1 MKKILFLLAALP
13 ALCFAQK
20 TTLQHAAYGGFDF
33 AHSGDL
39 VGYTNIGYDFRLRN
53 KRGVPDFAFGTWLLA
68 NTSYSDYL
76 GSDFFGTGM
85 HGSMLLGK
93 GAHSFEL
100 GVNGNIGVSTKLYA
114 YDAVK
119 AKSDYRLF
127 ARIMEVNP
135 FIGYRYQPK
144 NKRLFFEVQHTPF
157 AFALNYNNSQNDI
170 KIISPYLSSGIGRGF
185 LLTSFGVKLGFNLNL
200 LKDST
205 AAAPAAY
212 EAPTSPKIELQHAFA
227 VSLLDIMYDLRWR
240 RADKTDFALDLA
252 YTSVNQVEGYG
263 YRYSAQALGI
273 LFEGNASM
281 ELGLMWEYKHL
292 EHQYIGRPA
301 YQSSTNLSFI
311 GLPIGFRL
319 QPRKGFFAR
328 CYAAPYKYISLEN
341 LPSNSPQLSE
351 YKTGLDGIR
360 LGIGLG
366 YTF

>member
-20 TTLQHAAYGGFDF
+20 TEIQHVAYGEAG
-33 AHSGDL
+33 
-39 VGYTNIGYDFRLRN
+39 VPYTSIGYDMRFRN
-53 KRGVPDFAFGTWLLA
+53 TGSMPDFALGTWLHSAYNDQVNASL
-68 NTSYSDYL
+68 L
-76 GSDFFGTGM
+76 GTGIE
-85 HGSMLLGK
+85 GNILLGK
-93 GAHSFEL
+93 NTHAFTL
-100 GVNGNIGVSTKLYA
+100 GLSSSISLSTRA
-114 YDAVK
+114 TNYDLLTGY
-119 AKSDYRLF
+119 SNYRNALQMIQT
-127 ARIMEVNP
+127 RP

-144 NKRLFFEVQHTPF
+144 DKRLYFEIRHNPIRFTTEYNDGYKDGYLARITTP
-157 AFALNYNNSQNDI
+157 YNNSNQ
-170 KIISPYLSSGIGRGF
+170 SFFWSGF
-185 LLTSFGVKLGFNLNL
+185 SFRLGFNLNL

-227 VSLLDIMYDLRWR
+227 IGFWDIMYDLRWR
-240 RADKTDFALDLA
+240 RADKTDFALNLA
-252 YTSVNQVEGYG
+252 YTPFDGGGLNYN
-263 YRYSAQALGI
+263 YSAQALGI
-273 LFEGNASM
+273 LFEGNANM
-281 ELGLMWEYKHL
+281 ELGLMWEYRHL
-292 EHQYIGRPA
+292 ELIPLGRPT

-311 GLPIGFRL
+311 GIPIGFRL